1 MNVDLLKALSNE
13 YNEIFYNTLLNY
25 YDKEVLDL
33 IINNLNSDEIFQ
45 NHKFINSDEIT
56 ILIGCNKNR
65 TTFYLVD
72 IVVNINDNNYHIKF
86 LYSMSFEEY
95 KKLIDKY
102 GFETYKELTKKVT
115 S

>member
-1 MNVDLLKALSNE
+1 MKVDLLKLLTNE
-13 YNEIFYNTLLNY
+13 YNELLYNTLLNY

-33 IINNLNSDEIFQ
+33 MIENLNRDEVFQ

-65 TTFYLVD
+65 TTFYFVD
-72 IVVNINDNNYHIKF
+72 IVINIHDNNYHIKF
-86 LYSMSFEEY
+86 SYSMRNEEY
-95 KKLIDKY
+95 KKLITSY
-102 GFETYKELTKKVT
+102 GFETYKELTKKIT

>member
-1 MNVDLLKALSNE
+1 MKVDLLKSLSNE

-25 YDKEVLDL
+25 YDKEVLNL
-33 IINNLNSDEIFQ
+33 MIENLNNDEIFQ

-65 TTFYLVD
+65 TTFYFVD

-86 LYSMSFEEY
+86 SYSMRIEEY
-95 KKLIDKY
+95 KKLIDNY
-102 GFETYKELTKKVT
+102 GFETYKELTKKVI